1 MIRLPCFALLV
12 AMILPVDAGQTAFAQ
27 GADGENQRIGVMS
40 EAEGLARQLFVQLQ
54 PLRETALSRI
64 VERGKTDVVP
74 ALVQALRFAGGSA
87 EIARALNALTGAD
100 IGPSWNNWMLWQ
112 EAHPEV
118 TPFDGFDR
126 YKADLMAGIDP
137 NFRLFLKR
145 GVTHEIRLEE
155 IVWGGVSKDGI
166 PALVNPKHI
175 APKEATYLEPDELVF
190 GVSINGDVR
199 AYPLRIMDWHEMFN
213 DVVGG
218 KPVALAYCTLCGSGI
233 LFDTQ
238 AEGRD
243 EPFVFGSSGFLYRS
257 NKRMYDKGT
266 NSLWNQFTGR
276 PVVGELTGSGIELRI
291 LPVAIT
297 TWNDWLARNPDT
309 KVLSIDTGYNRD
321 YSPGKPYGEYFAS
334 EELMFPAMVRDDRLK
349 PKDYVFAV
357 RTVGAEKAWPLA
369 AFSKSRVI
377 NDEIGDTDVVLIGD
391 ALSRTVRAYRAEGRT
406 FKPAPNDGAKLIAD
420 DGMWAIEEHNLL
432 GPNGRKLTRLA
443 GHIAYWFAW
452 QGYKPSAELAAEDE
466 P

>member
-1 MIRLPCFALLV
+1 MMRSSYFAFLV
-12 AMILPVDAGQTAFAQ
+12 AMILPVLAGQAALAQ
-27 GADGENQRIGVMS
+27 GAEAENERIGVMS
-40 EAEGLARQLFVQLQ
+40 EAESLARQLFVQLQ
-54 PLRETALSRI
+54 PLRETALRRI

-74 ALVQALRFAGGSA
+74 ALIQALRFAGGSE
-87 EIARALNALTGAD
+87 EIARALNALTGAGV
-100 IGPSWNNWMLWQ
+100 GPSWNDWMLWQ

-118 TPFDGFDR
+118 TPFDSFDR

-137 NFRLFLKR
+137 NFRHFLKR
-145 GVTHEIRLEE
+145 GVSHEIRLEE

-233 LFDTQ
+233 LFDTL
-238 AEGRD
+238 AEGRAA
-243 EPFVFGSSGFLYRS
+243 PVVFGSSGFLYRS
-257 NKRMYDKGT
+257 NKLMYDKAT

-276 PVVGELTGSGIELRI
+276 PVVGALTGSGIELRI

-297 TWNDWLARNPDT
+297 TWKDWLARNPDT
-309 KVLSIDTGYNRD
+309 RVLSIDTGYNRD

-334 EELMFPAMVRDDRLK
+334 KDLMFPARVRDERLK

-377 NDEIGDTDVVLIGD
+377 NDEIGDIDVVLVGD
-391 ALSRTVRAYRAEGRT
+391 TTSRTVRAYRAEGRD
-406 FKPAPNDGAKLIAD
+406 FRPDPDNAAKLIDD
-420 DGMWAIEEHNLL
+420 DGVWAIEEHNLV
-432 GPNGRKLTRLA
+432 GPDGRKLARLA

-452 QGYKPSAELAAEDE
+452 QGYKPAAELATEGK